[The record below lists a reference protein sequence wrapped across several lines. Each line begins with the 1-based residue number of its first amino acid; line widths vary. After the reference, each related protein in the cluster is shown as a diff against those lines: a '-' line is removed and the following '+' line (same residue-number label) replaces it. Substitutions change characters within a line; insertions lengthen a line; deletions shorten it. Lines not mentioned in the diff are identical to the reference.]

1 MFCFSASSI
10 HSAAADGVIP
20 QSSENNSISASF
32 SATAA
37 SSELHPVESSDV
49 KVGRISAA
57 SVFMCLGS
65 FFFFFFFNLW
75 LSFCLKEL
83 GVSSEPSLAA
93 SERAGSSV
101 ADASLNTRDALDKY
115 QIIAQKVALNP
126 FACVS
131 FATSI
136 LLILMSEQGDN

>member
-65 FFFFFFFNLW
+65 LFFFFFEF
-75 LSFCLKEL
+75 
-83 GVSSEPSLAA
+83 
-93 SERAGSSV
+93 
-101 ADASLNTRDALDKY
+101 
-115 QIIAQKVALNP
+115 VAL
-126 FACVS
+126 FLFEGIGS
-131 FATSI
+131 FF
-136 LLILMSEQGDN
+136 

>member
-1 MFCFSASSI
+1 
-10 HSAAADGVIP
+10 
-20 QSSENNSISASF
+20 
-32 SATAA
+32 
-37 SSELHPVESSDV
+37 
-49 KVGRISAA
+49 
-57 SVFMCLGS
+57 
-65 FFFFFFFNLW
+65 
-75 LSFCLKEL
+75 LKEL

-126 FACVS
+126 FAFACVS

>member
-1 MFCFSASSI
+1 M
-10 HSAAADGVIP
+10 
-20 QSSENNSISASF
+20 
-32 SATAA
+32 
-37 SSELHPVESSDV
+37 
-49 KVGRISAA
+49 
-57 SVFMCLGS
+57 
-65 FFFFFFFNLW
+65 NLW

-83 GVSSEPSLAA
+83 GVSSEPSSAA

-115 QIIAQKVALNP
+115 QIIAQKVGLNP